1 MLLPVRAASQGREG
15 EGSMIVAYAALT
27 VATVGLLLGGVVF
40 DRDGLLIAS
49 LSTAAFTAGLLA
61 GEVL

>member
-1 MLLPVRAASQGREG
+1 
-15 EGSMIVAYAALT
+15 MIVAYAALT

>member
-1 MLLPVRAASQGREG
+1 
-15 EGSMIVAYAALT
+15 MIVLYCSFT

-40 DRDGLLIAS
+40 DRDGLLIAA
-49 LSTAAFTAGLLA
+49 LGTAAFTAGLLA